1 MELSMRLFQARDV
14 AVDGSSLEHHP
25 LDVFELR
32 FQAEPREFLALLKP
46 LVVLHIFVN
55 FRKIDTCLK
64 FGSQVSSIDPVGKI
78 VEPVVLIG
86 RLDDHVVD
94 EQGVF
99 QVGGRHPA
107 VLVKQVPVDHGQ
119 GLLVEVAQLS
129 LVQQAFQMPGLF
141 AQLVGPDVHEGGK
154 EPFPSQDHA

>member
-1 MELSMRLFQARDV
+1 MNR
-14 AVDGSSLEHHP
+14 
-25 LDVFELR
+25 
-32 FQAEPREFLALLKP
+32 
-46 LVVLHIFVN
+46 
-55 FRKIDTCLK
+55 
-64 FGSQVSSIDPVGKI
+64 
-78 VEPVVLIG
+78 
-86 RLDDHVVD
+86 
-94 EQGVF
+94 VF

-154 EPFPSQDHA
+154 VVVRSFIPPASGGKEEEE